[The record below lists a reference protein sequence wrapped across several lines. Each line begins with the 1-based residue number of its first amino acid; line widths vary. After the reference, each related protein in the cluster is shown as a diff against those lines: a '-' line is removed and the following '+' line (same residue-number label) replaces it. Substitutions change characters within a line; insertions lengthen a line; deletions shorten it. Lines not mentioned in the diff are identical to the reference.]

1 MDNQNVRS
9 RSRKPDTSND
19 VGNAQS
25 RFGSN
30 WPFPINGQ
38 LKVWTAKQRK
48 AYKNSQI
55 ADAEEA
61 LL

>member
-1 MDNQNVRS
+1 MDQQNLRTRS
-9 RSRKPDTSND
+9 GKPDTGHDAGD
-19 VGNAQS
+19 VPS

-38 LKVWTAKQRK
+38 LKVWNAKQRK
-48 AYKNSQI
+48 AYKNSQL
-55 ADAEEA
+55 AEAEEA

>member
-19 VGNAQS
+19 ARDAQD
-25 RFGSN
+25 RFGDR
-30 WPFPINGQ
+30 WPFPINGEV
-38 LKVWTAKQRK
+38 KVWSAKQRK
-48 AYKNSQI
+48 AYKNKQLNE
-55 ADAEEA
+55 AEKA